1 MTNGKRLQSENQ
13 AVEETAYLRK
23 DSGSECEEPME
34 LSALVRVK

>member
-1 MTNGKRLQSENQ
+1 MTNGKRLSSENQ